1 MFTLQYHDQPGDAPA
16 GEQLFAAKG
25 CAQCHEVGGK
35 GGRLGPSLDFLKGA
49 NSPVLIAA
57 ALWNHGPEMAE
68 MLKSVGL
75 ERAAFAGKELA
86 DLVAYLQTAG
96 TGGGAGRPPVA
107 AGVPERGEKV
117 FREKGCLTCHTV
129 AGKGGKVGPE
139 LGRRHHVSLT
149 QFAGLMWNHAPG
161 MWAQMRARGIQVP
174 RMTGQEMADVVAY
187 LYAAHYFDQAGDAA
201 RGQQLVQGKDCL
213 TCHAWR
219 GKGPKIGADLASY
232 PALRSTAGLV
242 ASLWNHPRYLDALKR
257 GGPLAG
263 PHGAGARRHR
273 RGTRL
278 RAEAHRAQAEA
289 LKIFGGSEAPPMPP
303 RGAWAKPPGVDRPRV
318 QERGQKR
325 AWRAE
330 RVSRA
335 PLGRRHPI
343 GAAGPVARRGSAGPT
358 FRAVPAMP
366 GAGTPV
372 ARSRR
377 RCVTTD
383 GSGGSGCWR
392 CSAWGPCCSG
402 VSRDPSARRPR
413 VRHRGRRRVRPP
425 GDAPHARSRP
435 VRRQGAARAPGR
447 ARDPDVLDR
456 LYCYCECD
464 KHLGHKS
471 LLSCYTDGHAPT

>member
-1 MFTLQYHDQPGDAPA
+1 MTRLDRLFAGAIGSVLLLAASGAVPATAQEPPPSPFAPTWANLAGARIFADKGCAKCHAIRGFGATAGPDLSRIEKKSFFDLGAALSNHLRGIAIQRPKLTAEETLGLIAFMFTLQYHDQPGDAPA

-75 ERAAFAGKELA
+75 ERAVFAGKELA

-107 AGVPERGEKV
+107 AGVPERGEKT

-187 LYAAHYFDQAGDAA
+187 LYGAHYFDQAGDAA
-201 RGQQLVQGKDCL
+201 RGQQVVQSKDCL

-232 PALRSTAGLV
+232 PALRSSAGLV

-257 GGPLAG
+257 EVPWPVFTGQELADI
-263 PHGAGARRHR
+263 AA
-273 RGTRL
+273 
-278 RAEAHRAQAEA
+278 A
-289 LKIFGGSEAPPMPP
+289 L
-303 RGAWAKPPGVDRPRV
+303 
-318 QERGQKR
+318 
-325 AWRAE
+325 
-330 RVSRA
+330 
-335 PLGRRHPI
+335 
-343 GAAGPVARRGSAGPT
+343 GAAPK
-358 FRAVPAMP
+358 PA
-366 GAGTPV
+366 
-372 ARSRR
+372 
-377 RCVTTD
+377 
-383 GSGGSGCWR
+383 
-392 CSAWGPCCSG
+392 
-402 VSRDPSARRPR
+402 
-413 VRHRGRRRVRPP
+413 
-425 GDAPHARSRP
+425 APKP
-435 VRRQGAARAPGR
+435 KP
-447 ARDPDVLDR
+447 
-456 LYCYCECD
+456 
-464 KHLGHKS
+464 
-471 LLSCYTDGHAPT
+471 